1 MGFIFGITF
10 EWVLEK
16 HHMNKANVILV
27 FLAVS
32 LLSSCTVEVV
42 DDYGYC
48 DTIYRER
55 EILYSEL
62 DLINADYLDGYIDDQ
77 TYDYSFG
84 FVEGQI
90 YQLELDFPECFG
102 LSY

>member
-1 MGFIFGITF
+1 
-10 EWVLEK
+10 
-16 HHMNKANVILV
+16 MNKTYLILV

-48 DTIYRER
+48 DRIYRER
-55 EILYSEL
+55 ELLFSEL
-62 DLINADYLDGYIDDQ
+62 DLINADYSDGYIDDQ
-77 TYDYSFG
+77 TYDYNFG

>member
-1 MGFIFGITF
+1 
-10 EWVLEK
+10 
-16 HHMNKANVILV
+16 MNKAYLILV
-27 FLAVS
+27 FIAVS

-48 DTIYRER
+48 DNIFRER
-55 EILYSEL
+55 ELLYSEL
-62 DLINADYLDGYIDDQ
+62 DIINADYLDGYIDDQ
-77 TYDYSFG
+77 TYDYSYG

-102 LSY
+102 FSYWRLSSSPSNTA